1 MNNPVQLRLLALW
14 HTLTE
19 VPGWPD
25 APRGLKVRRALP
37 VVIPIVALGV
47 LALWTLLVTG
57 PAIRSERVSFQP
69 LQALEQEVLA
79 LAAVASEAEAA
90 EFASRAAGAQEQV
103 IDRAADAPASLEEL
117 TRLSAA
123 LGWTATF
130 QALPVAEAE
139 ATPGAAPV
147 QYLPVRGKLTPAAG
161 NPDPFASL
169 LALTE
174 RFSSFPKRIDLTRLA
189 VRADDEGRHTAE
201 VQLRFLSR
209 TQP

>member
-1 MNNPVQLRLLALW
+1 MNNPFKLRLLALW

-37 VVIPIVALGV
+37 VVIPIVALGAI
-47 LALWTLLVTG
+47 ALWTLVVTG

-79 LAAVASEAEAA
+79 LAAVASEPEAA
-90 EFASRAAGAQEQV
+90 EFATRAASAQEQV
-103 IDRAADAPASLEEL
+103 LDGAASLAASLDAL
-117 TRLSAA
+117 TKLGAT
-123 LGWTATF
+123 LGWDGSF
-130 QALPVAEAE
+130 QALPVAETE

-147 QYLPVRGKLTPAAG
+147 QFLPVRGKLSPVAG
-161 NPDPFASL
+161 NSDPFASL

-174 RFSSFPKRIDLTRLA
+174 RFSSFPKRIDLTRLS
-189 VRADDEGRHTAE
+189 VRADEEGRHTAE